1 MGAAAMNTNPD
12 PRESDDWLDQALHAQ
27 SREHRDAYIDDA
39 GFTARVMAAL
49 PAAIEILPRWRR
61 PAVMAIWA
69 AAAAGMAVALPG
81 VVVDVG
87 REAFR
92 LLATQPVSLPQ
103 VGVMLAALG
112 LGTWAAAAWT
122 LQRD

>member
-1 MGAAAMNTNPD
+1 
-12 PRESDDWLDQALHAQ
+12 
-27 SREHRDAYIDDA
+27 
-39 GFTARVMAAL
+39 MAAL
-49 PAAIEILPRWRR
+49 PAAVEILPRWRR

-92 LLATQPVSLPQ
+92 LLAAQPVSLPQ
-103 VGVMLAALG
+103 IAVALAAIG
-112 LGTWAAAAWT
+112 VVTWSAAAWA
-122 LQRD
+122 LRSD